1 MGAQHLM
8 SKAALRA
15 ELDNLLLQR
24 DHFRAE
30 IRMANEK
37 LTNHRHRLVLLARS
51 NRKLREK
58 VGEMKEREVELNK
71 RIGILEMQLKIKW
84 N

>member
-1 MGAQHLM
+1 MGERNLM
-8 SKAALRA
+8 TKAAMRA
-15 ELDNLLLQR
+15 ELDHLLLQR
-24 DHFRAE
+24 DHFRQE
-30 IRMANEK
+30 IRAANAA

-71 RIGILEMQLKIKW
+71 RIEILEMQLKIKW